1 MSNLHDFNDPPV
13 FPTLS
18 APADPRSAS
27 DSLAI
32 HEHDLTA
39 DMTALPGQIAYWSA
53 MFASATEAA
62 LEAKAMLEQQ
72 EADTSEAFRDQFS
85 SGKEKLTEA
94 RLPSLVDRDPDVRAA
109 KTRHIKAEANRLRV
123 KGMLD
128 ALFAKRDMLVQV
140 GARQR
145 QEMGALEPTTRR
157 EPAPPP
163 HYRGQ

>member
-1 MSNLHDFNDPPV
+1 MSNLHDSPV
-13 FPTLS
+13 FPTLT

-27 DSLAI
+27 ESLAI

-39 DMTALPGQIAYWSA
+39 DMTALPGQIAYWSV
-53 MFASATEAA
+53 MFATATEAA
-62 LEAKAMLEQQ
+62 LEAKAALEQQ
-72 EADTSEAFRDQFS
+72 EADTSEALRDQYTG
-85 SGKEKLTEA
+85 GKEKLTES
-94 RLPSLVDRDPDVRAA
+94 RLSSLVDRDVDVRAA

-128 ALFAKRDMLVQV
+128 ALFAKRDMLIQV

-145 QEMGALEPTTRR
+145 AEMGALDPTTRR
-157 EPAPPP
+157 DPAPPS